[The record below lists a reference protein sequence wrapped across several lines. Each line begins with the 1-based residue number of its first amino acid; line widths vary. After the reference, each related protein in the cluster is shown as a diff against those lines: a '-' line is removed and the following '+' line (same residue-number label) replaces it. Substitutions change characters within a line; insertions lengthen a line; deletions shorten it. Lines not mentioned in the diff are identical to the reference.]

1 MELLA
6 TRAYHLKIPFIFSNT
21 IIATEV
27 FKDVKGCKM
36 KGSIQSKDTNKVTI
50 IPVSPSNLYH
60 FKFVSLPGLIVHVI
74 HAAVPSQ

>member
-27 FKDVKGCKM
+27 FKDAKGCKI
-36 KGSIQSKDTNKVTI
+36 KGSIQSKDTNKVTT
-50 IPVSPSNLYH
+50 IPDSPSILYH
-60 FKFVSLPGLIVHVI
+60 FKVVTSPGSIVHVI